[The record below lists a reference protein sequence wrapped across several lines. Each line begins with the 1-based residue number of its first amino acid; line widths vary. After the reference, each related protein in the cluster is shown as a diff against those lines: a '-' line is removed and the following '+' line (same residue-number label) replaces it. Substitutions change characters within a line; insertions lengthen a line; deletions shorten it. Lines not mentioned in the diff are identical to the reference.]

1 MTHRDVG
8 WSRSHPPHQLSAL
21 RVELCLVQHCS
32 LRRAQASK
40 VKANRCYSYQ
50 DAADALD
57 VSYVTVR
64 SWVRQ
69 GLTVMADARPVL
81 ILGNDLKEFLTCRNA
96 RRRRSLASGE
106 LYCFTCKAAR
116 LPKDLIAL
124 YRPQS
129 PRSGRLEPTFAALC
143 SNASDAVNASIRCAH
158 PNVRYRFGV
167 P

>member
-1 MTHRDVG
+1 MG
-8 WSRSHPPHQLSAL
+8 
-21 RVELCLVQHCS
+21 
-32 LRRAQASK
+32 RRAQASK

-64 SWVRQ
+64 SWARQ
-69 GLTVMADARPVL
+69 GLTVMADTRPVL
-81 ILGNDLKEFLTCRNA
+81 ILGNDLKEFLTRRNA

-116 LPKDLIAL
+116 LPKNLVAL

-129 PRSGRLEPTFAALC
+129 PRSGRLEGVCNVCDRRLFRM
-143 SNASDAVNASIRCAH
+143 ASLRTLPGLSGPVKIQI
-158 PNVRYRFGV
+158 YRNKDTL
-167 P
+167 